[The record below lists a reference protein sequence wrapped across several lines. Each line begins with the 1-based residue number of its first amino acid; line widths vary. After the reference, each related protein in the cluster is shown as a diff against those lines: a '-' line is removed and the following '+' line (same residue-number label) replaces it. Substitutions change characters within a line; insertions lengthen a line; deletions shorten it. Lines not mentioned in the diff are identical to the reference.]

1 MPLIIKDVL
10 RIGSKSEE
18 KASTLED
25 RCGQLETASG
35 RFQLQQSSQSSA
47 FYYASIALTH
57 KDKSGKYVV
66 IIQLFGVYAI
76 WLYRVKYWRQK
87 EKHDKLTYMCVFA
100 DMGEAKKKLL

>member
-57 KDKSGKYVV
+57 KDKSGTRLV
-66 IIQLFGVYAI
+66 
-76 WLYRVKYWRQK
+76 
-87 EKHDKLTYMCVFA
+87 
-100 DMGEAKKKLL
+100 